1 MISLDQVLLLEQ
13 KVESAVEKI
22 KQLQSENDALR
33 NKCAELTNALS
44 AKSEQLSTFETD
56 QNQIEDGIKKALD
69 RLNFIENTVLK
80 TVSKVNSQAALN
92 NQKPILEQNNQNNQ
106 NVAVQTQ
113 VTTPSQENHKN
124 QDNSNS
130 SIQNSLNFND
140 MNTIEN
146 QEFVASEGFNNNL
159 FAQQSEINDNTLDEN
174 VIDENAIDDAE
185 EIHEEFDDEFIEEDS
200 SGDDLDFDIF

>member
-113 VTTPSQENHKN
+113 VTTTSQENHKN

>member
-1 MISLDQVLLLEQ
+1 
-13 KVESAVEKI
+13 
-22 KQLQSENDALR
+22 
-33 NKCAELTNALS
+33 
-44 AKSEQLSTFETD
+44 
-56 QNQIEDGIKKALD
+56 
-69 RLNFIENTVLK
+69 
-80 TVSKVNSQAALN
+80 
-92 NQKPILEQNNQNNQ
+92 
-106 NVAVQTQ
+106 
-113 VTTPSQENHKN
+113 
-124 QDNSNS
+124 
-130 SIQNSLNFND
+130 

>member
-1 MISLDQVLLLEQ
+1 MISLDQVLLLEK
-13 KVESAVEKI
+13 KVESAVAKI
-22 KQLQSENDALR
+22 QQLQAENDALR
-33 NKCAELTNALS
+33 KKCDELTNSLS
-44 AKSEQLSTFETD
+44 SKSEQLSTFETD

-159 FAQQSEINDNTLDEN
+159 FAQESKISDNTLDEN